1 MTAGA
6 VPMARR
12 AVIMARGL
20 GSRMRRE
27 SGPVPLDAAQAAAAA
42 AGHKAMMPVG
52 RPLLEHLLTSVAD
65 AGLTE
70 AVLVIGPEHTDI
82 RAHFAAHPARRLAIT
97 FAEQAAPRGTADAVA
112 AARRACGDESFV
124 VLNGDTWYPPEAIRA
139 VAFAPAPAL
148 GAFDAEALVR
158 LGNVP
163 RERVLAFALCDV
175 GPDGAL
181 RDIVE
186 KPPVD
191 HPLAQREMQRV
202 SMNLW
207 HLPATVFEALARVE
221 LSPRGELEL
230 LDAVRL
236 LMLDGVRVTAVPV
249 AAGLLD
255 LSTRADVAAVA
266 ARLSSRPVSW

>member
-1 MTAGA
+1 MTS
-6 VPMARR
+6 R

-20 GSRMRRE
+20 GSRMRRQ
-27 SGPVPLDAAQAAAAA
+27 SGPVRLDASQAAAAA

-52 RPLLEHLLTSVAD
+52 RPLLEHLLTAVAD

-70 AVLVIGPEHTDI
+70 AVLVIGPEHSDI
-82 RAHFAAHPARRLAIT
+82 RAHFAAHPARRLVIT
-97 FAEQAAPRGTADAVA
+97 FAEQAEPLGTADAVA
-112 AARRACGDESFV
+112 AARRACGKEPFV
-124 VLNGDTWYPPEAIRA
+124 VLNGDTWYPPEAIAA
-139 VAFAPAPAL
+139 VAAAPAPAL
-148 GAFDAEALVR
+148 GVFDAEALVM

-175 GPDGAL
+175 GDDGAL

-186 KPPVD
+186 KPPAD
-191 HPLAQREMQRV
+191 HPLARAAAQRV

-207 HLPATVFEALARVE
+207 HLPPAVFEVLPRVE
-221 LSPRGELEL
+221 PSPRGELEL

-236 LMLDGVRVTAVPV
+236 LMADGVRVTAVPL
-249 AAGLLD
+249 ATGLLD

-266 ARLSSRPVSW
+266 ARLAARRVAW